1 MTIEKFEDWG
11 ESGPL
16 SNLGV
21 VVNADAGAR
30 RAVTGARRLGIA
42 VPELGLVGGDLW
54 RTLGAPRGGEERLRT
69 DEARRLPVDLG
80 SVLIDGVTHW
90 FTAHL
95 VARHS
100 WWRGPILAVMNAQFR
115 GRWNVAPKGHPND
128 GRLDVLEVSMGAGE
142 RLKARSRLRSGGHV
156 PHPGIRERRVT
167 AAQFDLPPN
176 TRVWLDGVAVTRDAR
191 ALSVRVEPDA
201 LLCVV

>member
-1 MTIEKFEDWG
+1 MTIGKAEDWG
-11 ESGPL
+11 EAGPL
-16 SNLGV
+16 SSLGV
-21 VVNADAGAR
+21 VAHSDARAR
-30 RAVTGARRLGIA
+30 RAVTAARRLGTA

-54 RTLGAPRGGEERLRT
+54 RTLGAPRGGEGRLRT
-69 DEARRLPVDLG
+69 AEARRLPVDLG
-80 SVLIDGVTHW
+80 AVLIDGVMYW

-95 VARHS
+95 VARQG

-115 GRWNVAPKGHPND
+115 GHWNVAPKAHPND
-128 GRLDVLEVSMGAGE
+128 GRLDVLEVSMGTAE
-142 RLKARSRLRSGGHV
+142 RLKARSRLRSGSHV
-156 PHPGIRERRVT
+156 PHPDIRERRVT

-176 TRVWLDGVAVTRDAR
+176 TTVWLDGQAVTRRAS